1 MNIVIIDYGMG
12 NLKNV
17 QNAFD
22 YLGYPSKITDNYNDI
37 EHASHLILPGVGGFK
52 DAMLTLKQKGL
63 IEPVKAAINSG
74 KHFLGICL
82 GMHLLFETSEEFG
95 HSEGLAVLKGKV
107 VKFNEDNTPL
117 IPHIG
122 WNDIEILKQAN
133 EPAPSA
139 CPAGMFNG
147 IKNNTFFYFLHSY
160 YCVPEENITV
170 ATCYYYEKFAACIK
184 KDNVFACQF
193 HPEKSHTGG
202 LTLLKNFVLNYTD

>member
-22 YLGYPSKITDNYNDI
+22 YLGYPSKITGNYNDI
-37 EHASHLILPGVGGFK
+37 ERASHLVLPGVGGFK

-82 GMHLLFETSEEFG
+82 GMQLLFESSEEFG

-133 EPAPSA
+133 EPAPA
-139 CPAGMFNG
+139 ARGAGMFNE

-193 HPEKSHTGG
+193 HPEKSYTGG
-202 LTLLKNFVLNYTD
+202 LTLLKNFACNYVD